1 MRPGASTGT
10 PGTGPCS
17 SASGWR
23 PSALRRCCRLL
34 QVNPSSV
41 QGPQCA
47 ELWTLAELL
56 ARQPAK
62 FGKLLRERPE
72 ARVND
77 TRPNEGFYAGL
88 GRIDLATIEKV
99 YGWDEKQLAEEWRAY
114 VMGQK

>member
-1 MRPGASTGT
+1 M
-10 PGTGPCS
+10 
-17 SASGWR
+17 SG
-23 PSALRRCCRLL
+23 
-34 QVNPSSV
+34 
-41 QGPQCA
+41 
-47 ELWTLAELL
+47 
-56 ARQPAK
+56 
-62 FGKLLRERPE
+62 PE